1 MGVKNHC
8 TACRSQHK
16 KIGFDK
22 KENMW
27 LLVGSETVESKP
39 VKLETSRKGESPLS
53 YDQCDQIA
61 WFMKV
66 LCNKFYYKSSPNSW

>member
-1 MGVKNHC
+1 MTFKCTFKCTSAQRTFAVGAKNHC

-61 WFMKV
+61 
-66 LCNKFYYKSSPNSW
+66 